1 MNENELDIQ
10 EIIEAAVTAAHEA
23 GVKGMDEKI
32 QAAINVALPIGI
44 KIGAEVG
51 SKIGAEVG
59 SKIGAEMGAAAA
71 IEAMEREQEKYRQK
85 QYDWKYHNTKL
96 LLRNYRRLKKYF
108 ENAVF
113 SEEDAEEADESFE
126 GIMRGASRAASEKIF
141 VESIQKNYITTKII
155 MTHVNKMLEVYEI
168 MCKRSSRKDDARHW
182 RVLEGLYISDDYTT
196 AEKIAKR
203 ENIDKRTV
211 YRDVDI
217 CVADLTALLFGV
229 GGIESL

>member
-1 MNENELDIQ
+1 MNENGIDIQ
-10 EIIEAAVTAAHEA
+10 ELIEAAVTAAHEA
-23 GVKGMDEKI
+23 GIKGMDEKI
-32 QAAINVALPIGI
+32 QAAINLALPLGI

-51 SKIGAEVG
+51 SKIGAEL
-59 SKIGAEMGAAAA
+59 GAKAA
-71 IEAMEREQEKYRQK
+71 IEAVEREQEKYRKQ

-96 LLRNYRRLKKYF
+96 LLRNYRRLKKYY
-108 ENAVF
+108 ENAIF
-113 SEEDAEEADESFE
+113 NTEDAEEADESFE
-126 GIMRGASRAASEKIF
+126 GIMRGVSGAASEKIF

-168 MCKRSSRKDDARHW
+168 MCKHSSRRDDARHW
-182 RVLEGLYISDDYTT
+182 RVLDGLYISDDYTS

-203 ENIDKRTV
+203 EHIDKRTV

-217 CVADLTALLFGV
+217 CAADLTALLFGV